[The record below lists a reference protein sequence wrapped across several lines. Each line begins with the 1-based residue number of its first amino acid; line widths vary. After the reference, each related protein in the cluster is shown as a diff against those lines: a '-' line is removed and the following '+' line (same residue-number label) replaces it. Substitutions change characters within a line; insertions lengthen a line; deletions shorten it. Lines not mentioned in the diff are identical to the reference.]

1 MLWQGAVQI
10 SLDLLR
16 GEIVLPHGL
25 LHEVFVV
32 PRVRGLLIDGTWE
45 IPTGTMSKVEAL
57 PLVCSL
63 NSPTEPLPSPSHS
76 KGTCEITLSPRGSC
90 AAIMAS
96 RGHSGGSPV

>member
-1 MLWQGAVQI
+1 MLREGAVQI

-45 IPTGTMSKVEAL
+45 IPTVTTS
-57 PLVCSL
+57 
-63 NSPTEPLPSPSHS
+63 
-76 KGTCEITLSPRGSC
+76 GS
-90 AAIMAS
+90 
-96 RGHSGGSPV
+96 GSPVLGLQPQLTH